1 MKELTQSVCALAIE
15 VGDYLREERL
25 KLDSV
30 TSQAKGIHDYVTAF
44 DKESER
50 RLVTRLHE
58 LLPQSGFIAEEGT
71 ATHSGKEQYLWIVDP
86 LDGTTNF
93 IHGFR
98 TTCISIALYENQ
110 GEGRGRMVLGVVYE
124 IWARECF
131 YSYLGAEGAF
141 LNGKPIHV
149 SKAATTEESLIATG
163 FPYTDFSRLDQY
175 MLFLKW
181 TMRHTHGVR
190 RFGSAA
196 ADLAYVACG
205 RVDGF
210 YEYSL
215 KPYDVAAGAFL
226 IQQAGGLVSDFS
238 GGSNWLFGGEIVAAN
253 AALFPTLQQTLDNF
267 LGQSP
272 DHK

>member
-1 MKELTQSVCALAIE
+1 MNLEKLCQSVCELAVE
-15 VGDYLREERL
+15 VGDFLREERL
-25 KLDSV
+25 GLDAVSAE
-30 TSQAKGIHDYVTAF
+30 AKGIHDYVTAF

-50 RLVTRLHE
+50 RIVNKLRE
-58 LLPQSGFIAEEGT
+58 LLPDSGFIAEEGT
-71 ATHSGKEQYLWIVDP
+71 ATNNGQEQYLWVVDP

-110 GEGRGRMVLGVVYE
+110 GQGQGRIVLGVVNE
-124 IWARECF
+124 FWAQECF
-131 YSYLGAEGAF
+131 YSYLGAAGAY
-141 LNGKPIHV
+141 LNGRLIKV
-149 SKAATTEESLIATG
+149 SQAATMEESLIATG
-163 FPYTDFSRLDQY
+163 FPYTNFSRLDQY
-175 MLFLKW
+175 MDFLKW

-210 YEYSL
+210 YEYGL

-226 IQQAGGLVSDFS
+226 VQQAGGKVSDFE
-238 GGSNWLFGGEIVAAN
+238 GGNSWLFGGEIVAAN
-253 AALFPTLQQTLDNF
+253 APLFPSFRQV
-267 LGQSP
+267 LGEYLNR
-272 DHK
+272 